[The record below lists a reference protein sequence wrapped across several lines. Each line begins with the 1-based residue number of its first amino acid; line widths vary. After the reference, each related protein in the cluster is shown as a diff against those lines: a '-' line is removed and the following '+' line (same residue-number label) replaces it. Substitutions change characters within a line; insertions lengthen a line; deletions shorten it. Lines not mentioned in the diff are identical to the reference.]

1 MARPT
6 KYRKEMCEQI
16 IALGSEGL
24 SKLEIAKELGITTM
38 TMFRWE
44 KQYPAFKQA
53 VAESVEASQAF
64 WEGYIRRAAMGGEA
78 DVNTRLLEMY
88 MRNRFDDW
96 NTAKKEEKTINE
108 NITIDH
114 VDSIRQRIKTLTGRM
129 IDEDAVDVEELPGTS
144 GPALSG
150 AGREEPR
157 NRGLEGGNNL
167 LESAVPG
174 GETEE

>member
-16 IALGSEGL
+16 VALGSEGL

-53 VAESVEASQAF
+53 VAESVEMSQAF
-64 WEGYIRRAAMGGEA
+64 WEGYIRRAAMGGEE
-78 DVNTRLLEMY
+78 DVNARLLEMY

-114 VDSIRQRIKTLTGRM
+114 VDSIRQRIKTLTGR
-129 IDEDAVDVEELPGTS
+129 IVDEDAEDVEELPGTS

-150 AGREEPR
+150 NGREEPR
-157 NRGLEGGNNL
+157 SGGLERGNNL
-167 LESAVPG
+167 LEGPASR
-174 GETEE
+174 GEADK